1 MSYREVAGRMK
12 RLPLYG
18 KLLVILAALFL
29 ILSIGYYAVMRF
41 QASSIYRT
49 TTYQWTTGSLALQ
62 NDSTTVNTYCAV
74 APVNGEQRSVLVP
87 TQVPRRFISTRLAVE
102 QPWFTGAATVSCNGT
117 VSAWQGG
124 SAGQWFLISSV
135 LYKILSAVVILIP
148 LVAFIV
154 ISAAR
159 RARGTRP

>member
-1 MSYREVAGRMK
+1 MSYREVASRMK

-18 KLLVILAALFL
+18 KLLVGLAALFL
-29 ILSIGYYAVMRF
+29 ILSSGYYAVVRF
-41 QASSIYRT
+41 EAGLIYRT

-62 NDSTTVNTYCAV
+62 NDSTTANVYCAV
-74 APVNGEQRSVLVP
+74 APVNGAQRSVLVP
-87 TQVPRRFISTRLAVE
+87 TQVPRRFVSTRLAVE
-102 QPWFTGAATVSCNGT
+102 QPWFTGAATVSCDGA

-124 SAGQWFLISSV
+124 SAGQWSLVSSV
-135 LYKILSAVVILIP
+135 LYKILSAALILIP

-159 RARGTRP
+159 RVARRSQ